1 MQPLLLDTCALI
13 LLNQKTHIA
22 AAAVA
27 AMRAAHDGKGTTYV
41 SPASAW
47 EIGMLAARGRLQ
59 LLIKPERWFAALF
72 EVPGVA
78 LAALS
83 PEVLVA
89 SSSLPGAP
97 PDDPIDR
104 VLAAT
109 ARELGATLITRDRAL
124 IDYSAQGHVRV
135 VAC

>member
-13 LLNQKTHIA
+13 LLNQKASIA
-22 AAAVA
+22 AGAVA
-27 AMRAAHDGKGTTYV
+27 ALRGASDGKGTTYV
-41 SPASAW
+41 SPVSAW
-47 EIGMLAARGRLQ
+47 EVGLLAARGRLQ

-72 EVPGVA
+72 EVPGVT

-89 SSSLPGAP
+89 SSSLPGDP
-97 PDDPIDR
+97 PDDAIDR
-104 VLAAT
+104 ILAAT
-109 ARELGATLITRDRAL
+109 ARELGATLITRGRAL
-124 IDYSAQGHVRV
+124 IDYGAQGHVRV